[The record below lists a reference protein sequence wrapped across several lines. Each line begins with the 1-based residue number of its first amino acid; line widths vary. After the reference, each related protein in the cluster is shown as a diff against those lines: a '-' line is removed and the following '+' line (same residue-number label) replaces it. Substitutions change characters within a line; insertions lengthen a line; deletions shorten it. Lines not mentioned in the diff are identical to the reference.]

1 MRRAALLSL
10 LLLGATRAALA
21 VTCGGFSIVPAD
33 HVLVKYS
40 APLATGATHSAP
52 AVSVI
57 GTEVT
62 VTRNVSGG
70 SSIGESCVDDMA
82 DLGYLGAGRFNVTWN
97 DNVNLTARR
106 STFTFFVGA
115 PATGRVDTTSVLL
128 PALTGQ
134 SVRLEV
140 NACSQRP
147 AVAYV
152 SGNDIYISQFGAG
165 SSCRLY
171 VLDFGP
177 LPAATYNVTT
187 TRLDAMFG
195 VPASSSFRFV
205 VQQPA
210 ATSPCS
216 GESSVTQTAQ
226 RTARLQYEH
235 PTMGYRPIF
244 GFPTVTDISKYVD
257 PINRGAAWPVI
268 TVIQQVADTADSSKA
283 PTGATAI
290 CHGEDLDLGTPDEGF
305 NEIRWY
311 DQISVYGF
319 NTGFRYTDFIAFRW
333 VNGSVQC
340 STFPRAI
347 TPSPAYEGTIKLG
360 VTFLGGLAFAV
371 TSKVSGQT
379 ITLDLLPVPWE
390 GPLPPFPP
398 DWCSTY
404 ETNLT
409 TLSAGE
415 YTVTWR
421 LLTPAGGPDRTLTTA
436 RLTVVK
442 PARQRAAHH

>member
-1 MRRAALLSL
+1 MRRVLLPL
-10 LLLGATRAALA
+10 LFLGATRAAFA

-33 HVLVKYS
+33 HVLVRYS
-40 APLATGATHSAP
+40 APLATGATHSVP
-52 AVSVI
+52 AVSVM

-70 SSIGESCVDDMA
+70 SSTEESCVDDMA
-82 DLGYLGAGRFNVTWN
+82 DLGSLGAGRFNLIWN
-97 DNVNLTARR
+97 DNVNLIARR

-115 PATGRVDTTSVLL
+115 PATGTVDTTSVLP

-140 NACSQRP
+140 NACSLSP
-147 AVAYV
+147 AVAYL
-152 SGNDIYISQFGAG
+152 SGSDIYISQFGAG
-165 SSCRLY
+165 SACRLS

-177 LPAATYNVTT
+177 LPAATYTVTT
-187 TRLDAMFG
+187 TRVEAMFG

-210 ATSPCS
+210 GTSPCS
-216 GESSVTQTAQ
+216 GESSVTRTEQG
-226 RTARLQYEH
+226 TARLHYEH
-235 PTMGYRPIF
+235 STAGYTPTF
-244 GFPTVTDISKYVD
+244 GFPTVTDISRYVD
-257 PINRGAAWPVI
+257 PNYQSAWPVI
-268 TVIQQVADTADSSKA
+268 TVIQPVADTADSSKA
-283 PTGATAI
+283 GGSTPI
-290 CHGEDLDLGTPDEGF
+290 CHGEDLDLGTPEEGL

-311 DQISVYGF
+311 DQVSVYGF
-319 NTGFRYTDFIAFRW
+319 NSGFRYTDFLAFRW

-347 TPSPAYEGTIKLG
+347 VPSPAYEGTIKLG
-360 VTFLGGLAFAV
+360 VTFIGGFAYAV

-379 ITLDLLPVPWE
+379 ITLDLKPLPWE

-404 ETNLT
+404 DTQLT

-415 YTVTWR
+415 YTVIWR
-421 LLTPAGGPDRTLTTA
+421 LVTSAGVPDHTLTTA
-436 RLTVVK
+436 HLTVVK
-442 PARQRAAHH
+442 PTRQRAAHH

>member
-1 MRRAALLSL
+1 MRRL
-10 LLLGATRAALA
+10 LLLSVILLGARAALA
-21 VTCGGFSIVPAD
+21 VTCGGFSVVPAD

-40 APLATGATHSAP
+40 APLATGATHSVP
-52 AVSVI
+52 AVSVM

-70 SSIGESCVDDMA
+70 SSTGESCVDDMA
-82 DLGYLGAGRFNVTWN
+82 DLGSLGAGRFNLTWN
-97 DNVNLTARR
+97 DNVDLTSRR
-106 STFTFFVGA
+106 SSFTFFVGA
-115 PATGRVDTTSVLL
+115 PATGTVDTTSVLP
-128 PALTGQ
+128 PALPGQ

-140 NACSQRP
+140 NACSLSP
-147 AVAYV
+147 AVAYL
-152 SGNDIYISQFGAG
+152 SGNDINISQFGAG
-165 SSCRLY
+165 STCRLY

-187 TRLDAMFG
+187 TRVDAMFSP
-195 VPASSSFRFV
+195 PASSSFRFV

-216 GESSVTQTAQ
+216 DESSVTRTAQ
-226 RTARLQYEH
+226 GTARLHYEH
-235 PTMGYRPIF
+235 STMGYSPTF

-257 PINRGAAWPVI
+257 PINPGAAWPVI

-283 PTGATAI
+283 ATGATAI

-319 NTGFRYTDFIAFRW
+319 NTGFRYSDFIAFRW

-360 VTFLGGLAFAV
+360 VTFIGGFAFAV

-379 ITLDLLPVPWE
+379 ITLDLTPVPWE
-390 GPLPPFPP
+390 GPLPPSPP

-415 YTVTWR
+415 YTVIWR
-421 LLTPAGGPDRTLTTA
+421 LLTPAGTPARPLTTA
-436 RLTVVK
+436 HLTVVK
-442 PARQRAAHH
+442 PTRQRATHH